1 MNIGAM
7 NRVAIYEQLQKLSKQ
22 YLSDI
27 DETSIALFVSE
38 AKKVVDRSFDN
49 YVLSQEE
56 FYTKDPVRSIKD
68 KANLLAFT
76 DIRSGYRRQMQDWV
90 EANPIEVKTL
100 KISLDDMP
108 AGISVKDREALR
120 RSLSTFGV
128 GTILVVGLKMLT
140 GMNWLYW
147 AELAVLGLASQQYKV
162 GRDADT
168 QRMQEI
174 RKEHLVRKIAH
185 CIRHDL
191 DGWLDKA
198 EQENKKVLESF
209 NL

>member
-1 MNIGAM
+1 
-7 NRVAIYEQLQKLSKQ
+7 
-22 YLSDI
+22 
-27 DETSIALFVSE
+27 
-38 AKKVVDRSFDN
+38 
-49 YVLSQEE
+49 
-56 FYTKDPVRSIKD
+56 
-68 KANLLAFT
+68 
-76 DIRSGYRRQMQDWV
+76 
-90 EANPIEVKTL
+90 
-100 KISLDDMP
+100 
-108 AGISVKDREALR
+108 
-120 RSLSTFGV
+120 
-128 GTILVVGLKMLT
+128 MLT

>member
-76 DIRSGYRRQMQDWV
+76 DIRSGYRQKQ
-90 EANPIEVKTL
+90 ILL
-100 KISLDDMP
+100 K
-108 AGISVKDREALR
+108 
-120 RSLSTFGV
+120 
-128 GTILVVGLKMLT
+128 
-140 GMNWLYW
+140 
-147 AELAVLGLASQQYKV
+147 
-162 GRDADT
+162 
-168 QRMQEI
+168 
-174 RKEHLVRKIAH
+174 
-185 CIRHDL
+185 
-191 DGWLDKA
+191 
-198 EQENKKVLESF
+198 
-209 NL
+209 